1 MHFMC
6 LFYAHVF
13 CRRANVIKNWII
25 ANKHSEVAY
34 PWRTQ
39 GVEIGCKAE
48 DSRCRKHERANRMPA
63 VTCKLQP
70 AGCRTG

>member
-1 MHFMC
+1 MCFMC

-25 ANKHSEVAY
+25 ANKHSDVAY

-39 GVEIGCKAE
+39 GVEIGWKVE
-48 DSRCRKHERANRMPA
+48 DARCRKHERANRFI
-63 VTCKLQP
+63 VSCLK
-70 AGCRTG
+70 